1 MLPRSELALFQ
12 DLALENFGAWTDAE
26 RLERSSFTLVALTAL
41 SGEDSA
47 ACLCARTAADRFPIL
62 EAFLTATERELSAK
76 SALDA
81 AFGSF
86 EPPKAPVLKPNQR
99 VSFFWHEDDGW
110 FDCTVVR
117 GNEPAAGW
125 YMVKWDS
132 DGSESRVQ
140 LDDSNANRWK
150 LIQPQRRE

>member
-1 MLPRSELALFQ
+1 
-12 DLALENFGAWTDAE
+12 
-26 RLERSSFTLVALTAL
+26 
-41 SGEDSA
+41 
-47 ACLCARTAADRFPIL
+47 
-62 EAFLTATERELSAK
+62 
-76 SALDA
+76 
-81 AFGSF
+81 
-86 EPPKAPVLKPNQR
+86 

-140 LDDSNANRWK
+140 LDESNANRWK
-150 LIQPQRRE
+150 LIQTRQQRRE